1 VRERSAQ
8 LTVCDLS
15 QQRPLLTC
23 ALTAD
28 LKRHSA
34 RFVKKLTEEPSAAN
48 PSTLRSFAHFPFNA
62 NASVIAGR
70 NDPDDATLFNG
81 PSNERRLPILSKH
94 FDIQIVWVRISEN
107 G

>member
-1 VRERSAQ
+1 MRERSAQ
-8 LTVCDLS
+8 LTVCDPS

-34 RFVKKLTEEPSAAN
+34 RFVKKKDIRRQSVNVTAFAN
-48 PSTLRSFAHFPFNA
+48 FPFNG
-62 NASVIAGR
+62 NASIIAPRNEMSRR

-81 PSNERRLPILSKH
+81 PSNERRLPIFCKS
-94 FDIQIVWVRISEN
+94 F
-107 G
+107 